1 MHAMFQFLVGF
12 QGGFLLFRFLRQLPL
27 VWSQIDMSQEVSLEF
42 QQINLYLV
50 PNCRFRRRGVG
61 KGHSHQWVLRRFFK
75 DYLD

>member
-1 MHAMFQFLVGF
+1 MKG
-12 QGGFLLFRFLRQLPL
+12 LPQAYGS
-27 VWSQIDMSQEVSLEF
+27 VKKDGMSQEFSMEF